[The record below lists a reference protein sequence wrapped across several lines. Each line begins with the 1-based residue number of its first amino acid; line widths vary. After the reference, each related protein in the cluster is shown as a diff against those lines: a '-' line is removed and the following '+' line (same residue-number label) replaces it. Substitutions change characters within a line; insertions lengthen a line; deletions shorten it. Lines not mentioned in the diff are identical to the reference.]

1 MLELSKIR
9 PCITTPP
16 YLEVY
21 TMRRYKWQQNS
32 NLTTIFIYIFSIN
45 HQENNA
51 SMSFVTFE
59 TPVVSLSKLCRLQSS
74 IITVTTTNLDPLHF
88 LPLVTT
94 PFTLGRD
101 SPSFPNALP
110 TFHTPIQWISIDLF
124 RDSKSNPTLLW
135 QSIENN
141 EEE

>member
-9 PCITTPP
+9 PCITTPL

-21 TMRRYKWQQNS
+21 TMRCYKWQQNS
-32 NLTTIFIYIFSIN
+32 NWATIVSII
-45 HQENNA
+45 HQESNA

-59 TPVVSLSKLCRLQSS
+59 TLVVSLSKLRRLQS
-74 IITVTTTNLDPLHF
+74 IIIAVTTTNLDPLHF

-94 PFTLGRD
+94 PFTLCRD
-101 SPSFPNALP
+101 SPSFQNVIP
-110 TFHTPIQWISIDLF
+110 TFHTQIQWISIDLF
-124 RDSKSNPTLLW
+124 RDSKSNPTLLR

-141 EEE
+141 EEGE